1 MALSRLSPLNVDD
14 ALVRRGLYKAIR
26 DEQGAISSEWDFYEV
41 QPADRLMPELIALK
55 FYGVDTLKW
64 VICIAAGLDD
74 MREPLEVGTRLNLP
88 PTTWIRG
95 KIKELMALEA
105 ISV

>member
-1 MALSRLSPLNVDD
+1 MALSRLSPLNVQDV
-14 ALVRRGLYKAIR
+14 LIRRELYKAIR
-26 DEQGAISSEWDFYEV
+26 DGQGVLTSDWEIYEV

-64 VICIAAGLDD
+64 VVCVAAGLDD
-74 MREPLEVGTRLNLP
+74 MREPLEVGAKINLP
-88 PTTWIRG
+88 PTTWLRD

-105 ISV
+105 IAV